1 MAPVEAEQLL
11 IGGVLND
18 PAGLAALD
26 GRVTPDAFYEPSHAD
41 IFAAMVE
48 TQARGEVMDVVT
60 LSHRL
65 AGSLA
70 FQQLGGRAFMA
81 DLYLKANTATPIRQL
96 ADVVLDACSRRRGAE
111 FATELLRAVEDPQS
125 DTLAVLPAARAALL
139 DIEQLAA
146 PSSGLVAATDAAS
159 EVLEAL
165 DAQPRAGRGAGLQTG
180 LSAIDQGLGGLLP
193 GRLVVAAGRPSMGK
207 TMLAGCMAHGAAD
220 RNSDAYFLFVSLE
233 MNRAA
238 LAARALSRLSYAADP
253 MEAIAYSSMLR
264 RNLGEPERSTLRE
277 LSDRIPGNL
286 LIDDRS
292 GSSVTVEDIR
302 RRTLALRRRGPVG
315 AVFVDYL
322 GLIAR
327 PPNRGR
333 TDAALIGDMTRALKA
348 LAGEAQACVVLMAQ
362 LNRKTEDR
370 SDKWPQLADLRD
382 SGEIEQD
389 ADAVLFV
396 YRASYYLE
404 REAAAAT
411 SEQARLSFEHKHNL
425 CRRDLDVIR
434 AKNRDGSI
442 GSDRLACHLEY
453 DHLADGRGP

>member
-1 MAPVEAEQLL
+1 
-11 IGGVLND
+11 
-18 PAGLAALD
+18 
-26 GRVTPDAFYEPSHAD
+26 
-41 IFAAMVE
+41 
-48 TQARGEVMDVVT
+48 
-60 LSHRL
+60 
-65 AGSLA
+65 
-70 FQQLGGRAFMA
+70 
-81 DLYLKANTATPIRQL
+81 
-96 ADVVLDACSRRRGAE
+96 
-111 FATELLRAVEDPQS
+111 
-125 DTLAVLPAARAALL
+125 
-139 DIEQLAA
+139 
-146 PSSGLVAATDAAS
+146 
-159 EVLEAL
+159 
-165 DAQPRAGRGAGLQTG
+165 
-180 LSAIDQGLGGLLP
+180 
-193 GRLVVAAGRPSMGK
+193 
-207 TMLAGCMAHGAAD
+207 
-220 RNSDAYFLFVSLE
+220 LFVSLE